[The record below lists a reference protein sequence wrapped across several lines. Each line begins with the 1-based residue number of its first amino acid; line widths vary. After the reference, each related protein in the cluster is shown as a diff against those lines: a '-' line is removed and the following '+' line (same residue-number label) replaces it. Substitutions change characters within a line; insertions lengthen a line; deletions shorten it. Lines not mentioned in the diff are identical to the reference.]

1 VGITLPDPVVSA
13 GRIRRRERRT
23 KERTMTTVSDVMTA
37 DPLTVDT
44 AATVTAVAQRMRDAA
59 IGDVIITAGDR
70 VLGIVTDRDI
80 TVRAIAAD
88 IDPRATS
95 IGDVITRDLV
105 TVAPDD
111 DLKAAEGL
119 MRVHAVR
126 RLPVLDGDRLVGVVS
141 LGDLAV
147 EEDSDSLLAEISV
160 TEPNN

>member
-1 VGITLPDPVVSA
+1 
-13 GRIRRRERRT
+13 
-23 KERTMTTVSDVMTA
+23 MTTVSDVMTA
-37 DPLTVDT
+37 DPLTMDT
-44 AATVTAVAQRMRDAA
+44 AATVTAVAQQMRDAA
-59 IGDVIITAGDR
+59 IGDVIITVGDQ

-95 IGDVITRDLV
+95 IGDVISRDLV
-105 TVAPDD
+105 IVAPDD